1 MDTKGKEVK
10 KQVLQPII
18 FRSLSLSLLVV
29 ALTALAQSTILP
41 AAAQN
46 YSQGQMASGQMS
58 QGQMSPMAQGQM
70 MPGQMSGQPATSP
83 AAIRDWFNKYDMVR
97 RQAQMSPAE
106 RNNADELLSHGLQVF
121 VPGEEKILAQKLLKN
136 LVLKYDTA
144 CTQLKSLPFFPETS
158 GLHRQYFQYF
168 SDARNLFADYLR
180 VQNNLM
186 AKDNNGN
193 SIMAGLMERKAN
205 LEGTEQNAKNLD
217 GQLRNRFGI
226 PPYKF

>member
-1 MDTKGKEVK
+1 MDTKGNEVK

-46 YSQGQMASGQMS
+46 YSQGQMAS
-58 QGQMSPMAQGQM
+58 GQMSPMAQGQM

-226 PPYKF
+226 PPYRF

>member
-1 MDTKGKEVK
+1 MDTKGNEVK

-29 ALTALAQSTILP
+29 ALTALTQSTILP

-46 YSQGQMASGQMS
+46 YSQGQMAS
-58 QGQMSPMAQGQM
+58 GQMSPMAQGQM

-226 PPYKF
+226 PPYRF